1 MNQINLNGR
10 HAVVTGAAQGIGL
23 AIVERFL
30 ASGACVSLWDRDD
43 ALLKETVSGLNGEGA
58 VHHMVI
64 DVTDAEGVADALKQ
78 TERAIGG
85 IDIMIN
91 NAGIA
96 GPIAPSWEYPVDA
109 WREVIEV
116 DLNGVFFCCR
126 AVLP

>member
-1 MNQINLNGR
+1 MNQIDLNGR

-30 ASGACVSLWDRDD
+30 ASGASVSLWDRDD

-126 AVLP
+126 